1 MKKIVLLVLCILL
14 ISVPAMGEDI
24 SKEQQ
29 NLKNSIEILKSLGAK
44 IEGDAQSMQ
53 LVSEVNTNIIHF
65 NESSFAVL
73 DDENNIIKID
83 RIKETNEESFRG
95 DYSHKGN
102 YKETKTLIEHR
113 LLKSGYGLA
122 HSGNFDDTTVYLRYE
137 KRMPYG
143 GFDQYDAYD
152 VYVDQDNGALVS
164 FKKKGIEHEKIS
176 VKSFGENRK
185 IISKES
191 AMEIANNFL
200 KQYNKKTVKQI
211 RISTAIPNQDF
222 FRLIK
227 GEPETKPEIVT
238 EENIKDK
245 LIKKVYILSNDDM
258 EVYVD
263 IYTGEIIGGGIYLAS
278 AGAISVSDK
287 EIPYPVHSIIDASA
301 GLSKMGYTITGTAI
315 GENVNFR
322 RKARAMLPTRAFY
335 VNGHANSS
343 EIGSLAGKSFLT
355 TSDIPNGNYQFVFLD
370 GCNTGSTSTWASAFG
385 IYNGAYGKRA
395 FLGWFEPV
403 NGYMTHDYM
412 KQFWICTSLYKPV
425 RQAALEAADLIP
437 QYCPI
442 RFYGNKTYCGYS

>member
-122 HSGNFDDTTVYLRYE
+122 HSGNFDDTTVYSRYE

-200 KQYNKKTVKQI
+200 KQYNKK
-211 RISTAIPNQDF
+211 N
-222 FRLIK
+222 
-227 GEPETKPEIVT
+227 
-238 EENIKDK
+238 
-245 LIKKVYILSNDDM
+245 
-258 EVYVD
+258 
-263 IYTGEIIGGGIYLAS
+263 
-278 AGAISVSDK
+278 
-287 EIPYPVHSIIDASA
+287 
-301 GLSKMGYTITGTAI
+301 
-315 GENVNFR
+315 
-322 RKARAMLPTRAFY
+322 
-335 VNGHANSS
+335 
-343 EIGSLAGKSFLT
+343 
-355 TSDIPNGNYQFVFLD
+355 
-370 GCNTGSTSTWASAFG
+370 C
-385 IYNGAYGKRA
+385 
-395 FLGWFEPV
+395 
-403 NGYMTHDYM
+403 
-412 KQFWICTSLYKPV
+412 
-425 RQAALEAADLIP
+425 
-437 QYCPI
+437 
-442 RFYGNKTYCGYS
+442 KTN